1 MNNKIVL
8 IDDDEDIL
16 DVIQYILVDEGYNVA
31 VYDNLQPLEKIIEQ
45 QPCVI
50 LLDNKLAN
58 AYSNTLCLALK
69 SNYRTKH
76 IPVILM
82 SAAED
87 LEQIAKACNADAFL
101 NKPFELK
108 EFIKLVKH
116 YSAIF
121 NALL

>member
-16 DVIQYILVDEGYNVA
+16 DVIQYILADEGYNVDA
-31 VYDNLQPLEKIIEQ
+31 YDDLQPLDKIIEH
-45 QPCVI
+45 QPSVI
-50 LLDNKLAN
+50 LLDNKLADT
-58 AYSNTLCLALK
+58 YSNTLCIALK
-69 SNYRTKH
+69 SNHKTKH

>member
-16 DVIQYILVDEGYNVA
+16 DVIQYILADEGYNVA
-31 VYDNLQPLEKIIEQ
+31 VYDDLQPLEKIIDQ
-45 QPCVI
+45 QPSVI

-58 AYSNTLCLALK
+58 AYSNTLCIALK
-69 SNYRTKH
+69 SNYKTKH

-108 EFIKLVKH
+108 EFIKIVKH
-116 YSAIF
+116 YSEIF

>member
-16 DVIQYILVDEGYNVA
+16 DVIQYILADEGYNVVA
-31 VYDNLQPLEKIIEQ
+31 YDHLQPLEKIIEQ
-45 QPCVI
+45 KASVI

-58 AYSNTLCLALK
+58 AYSNTLCIALK
-69 SNYRTKH
+69 SNYKTKH

-108 EFIKLVKH
+108 EFIKLVSH